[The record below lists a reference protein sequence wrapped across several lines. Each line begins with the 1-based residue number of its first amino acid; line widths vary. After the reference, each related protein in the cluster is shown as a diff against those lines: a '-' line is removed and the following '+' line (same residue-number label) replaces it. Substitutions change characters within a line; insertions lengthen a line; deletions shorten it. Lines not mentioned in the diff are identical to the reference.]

1 MLNRFYIPSFSIH
14 PGLKKSIFFLFVS
27 LLNITFSFAQNDDAF
42 IIPDA
47 KPGIKLRAEIING
60 DTVPVVDLYP
70 VTVETEYPFKNEKQ
84 RDQWTR
90 IKRDL
95 KIVYPYAILAA
106 AKLKEYDR
114 ILEKMPS
121 EQLKKAYLRIC
132 EKDLRHEFE
141 DELKDLTIKQ
151 GRLLMKL
158 IDRETGKTT
167 YDIVKQMRGS
177 FQVMMWQA
185 VARIFGND
193 MKVSYDAGT
202 EDAMI
207 EAAIKQVEYNNYR
220 F

>member
-1 MLNRFYIPSFSIH
+1 FALLFSISC
-14 PGLKKSIFFLFVS
+14 SI
-27 LLNITFSFAQNDDAF
+27 AQTEEPAVV
-42 IIPDA
+42 PDS
-47 KPGIKLRAEIING
+47 KPAIKVRAEVVNG
-60 DTVPVVDLYP
+60 DTVPVVDLY
-70 VTVETEYPFKNEKQ
+70 TINVETDYLFKNEKQ
-84 RDQWTR
+84 REQWSR

-121 EQLKKAYLRIC
+121 EDLKKAYLRVC

-177 FQVMMWQA
+177 FQVIMWQA
-185 VARIFGND
+185 VARLFGND
-193 MKVSYDAGT
+193 MKVGYDPT

>member
-1 MLNRFYIPSFSIH
+1 M
-14 PGLKKSIFFLFVS
+14 
-27 LLNITFSFAQNDDAF
+27 
-42 IIPDA
+42 PDS
-47 KPGIKLRAEIING
+47 KPAIKVRAEVVNG
-60 DTVPVVDLYP
+60 DTVPVVDLY
-70 VTVETEYPFKNEKQ
+70 TINVETDYLFKNEKQ
-84 RDQWTR
+84 REQWSR

-121 EQLKKAYLRIC
+121 EDLKKAYLRVC

-177 FQVMMWQA
+177 FQVIMWQA
-185 VARIFGND
+185 VARLFGND
-193 MKVSYDAGT
+193 MKVGYDPT